1 MIVSG
6 GHMVL
11 VCWTCWLP
19 LVGCKYRRDL
29 LGGVSMPKRRPLEE
43 LKQHKDFKIVL
54 LLLVFSI
61 FTFIRL
67 AYFG

>member
-54 LLLVFSI
+54 
-61 FTFIRL
+61 
-67 AYFG
+67 

>member
-1 MIVSG
+1 
-6 GHMVL
+6 
-11 VCWTCWLP
+11 
-19 LVGCKYRRDL
+19 
-29 LGGVSMPKRRPLEE
+29 MPKRRPLEE